1 MTKRLPRWVPPRGP
15 LCREESW
22 LYIFFSTNCFKSSYE
37 GMSFVPKSIMKRDNQ
52 VWIKEVV
59 IRCNTI
65 VHITVKK
72 WKNSEGINLRKLIFQ
87 YVTVIMKIPLQVDT
101 MRRCF
106 PVFDRLRKE
115 FLAGEMIWTFS
126 DYHTLESKYNNL
138 MIYSVSIIHWSLQ
151 GQYQK
156 NVATVSYNIILKAL
170 YKFSTQK
177 LCVRRTHS
185 QFRKN
190 ANFSVF

>member
-1 MTKRLPRWVPPRGP
+1 MNERSCK
-15 LCREESW
+15 
-22 LYIFFSTNCFKSSYE
+22 
-37 GMSFVPKSIMKRDNQ
+37 
-52 VWIKEVV
+52 
-59 IRCNTI
+59 TI

-72 WKNSEGINLRKLIFQ
+72 WKNSEGINLRILLIFQ

-126 DYHTLESKYNNL
+126 DYHALKSKYNNL
-138 MIYSVSIIHWSLQ
+138 MIYSVSIIHSSLQ

-170 YKFSTQK
+170 YKFSTQ
-177 LCVRRTHS
+177 HS
-185 QFRKN
+185 LSLNEFRKN